1 MVTYAHRAD
10 ALEEHPAL
18 DGVAIPN
25 EVLRRF
31 LPRECLGQL
40 SGDPLGCGV
49 VGDVDSNKVP
59 ASNSNYDETI

>member
-1 MVTYAHRAD
+1 
-10 ALEEHPAL
+10 L